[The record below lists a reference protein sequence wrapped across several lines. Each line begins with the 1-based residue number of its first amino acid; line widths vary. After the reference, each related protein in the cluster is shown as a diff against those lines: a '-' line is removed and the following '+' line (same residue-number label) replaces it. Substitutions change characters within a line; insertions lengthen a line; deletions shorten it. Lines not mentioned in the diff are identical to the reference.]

1 VAQEKTNAKLVM
13 VQGIKEMSSFRGYE
27 IEITFSKTDRN
38 VWDVLLIKGER
49 SHFMTFDVQRTLS
62 SVENEVYNKIDE
74 LIEKEKK

>member
-1 VAQEKTNAKLVM
+1 
-13 VQGIKEMSSFRGYE
+13 MSSFRGYE
-27 IEITFSKTDRN
+27 IEITFNKTDRN

-74 LIEKEKK
+74 LIEKEQKS

>member
-1 VAQEKTNAKLVM
+1 
-13 VQGIKEMSSFRGYE
+13 MSSFRGYE

-62 SVENEVYNKIDE
+62 SVENDVYNKIDE
-74 LIEKEKK
+74 LIEKEQKS

>member
-1 VAQEKTNAKLVM
+1 
-13 VQGIKEMSSFRGYE
+13 MSSFRGYE

-62 SVENEVYNKIDE
+62 SVENDVYNKIDQ
-74 LIEKEKK
+74 LIEKEKNGR

>member
-1 VAQEKTNAKLVM
+1 
-13 VQGIKEMSSFRGYE
+13 MSSFRGYE

-62 SVENEVYNKIDE
+62 SVENVVYNKIRED
-74 LIEKEKK
+74 

>member
-1 VAQEKTNAKLVM
+1 
-13 VQGIKEMSSFRGYE
+13 MSSFRGYE
-27 IEITFSKTDRN
+27 IEITFNKTDRN

-74 LIEKEKK
+74 LIEKEKR